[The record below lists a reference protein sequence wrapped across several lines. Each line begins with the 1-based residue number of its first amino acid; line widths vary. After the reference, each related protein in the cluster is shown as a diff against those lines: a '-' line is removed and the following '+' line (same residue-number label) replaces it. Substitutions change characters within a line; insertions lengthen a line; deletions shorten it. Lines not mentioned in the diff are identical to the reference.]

1 MDMKREEK
9 MRYARDVIVFY
20 YSETGEVAYVL

>member
-1 MDMKREEK
+1 MDMTREEK
-9 MRYARDVIVFY
+9 MRYAWDVHVCY

>member
-1 MDMKREEK
+1 MDMTREEK
-9 MRYARDVIVFY
+9 RRYAWVVLVCY